1 MKRDIYQ
8 GLISWKK
15 SDTRK
20 PLILQGARQVGK
32 TYILKEFG
40 KNEYPDTAYFNFE
53 EDPALNDFFKGKIS
67 PTKII
72 EKLSIYREKN
82 ILPGKTLIIFD
93 EVQNSPETLTSLKY
107 FQEEAGQYHIAAAG
121 SLLGIRIGR
130 YAPFP
135 VGKVNFINLYPLSF
149 GEYLDGVG
157 KSGLRRLLQAAATPE
172 PFDLA
177 FHNELLENLRL
188 YYFIGGMPEAIAQY
202 KHDKDLSKVRTIQ
215 AEILAAYLMDIS
227 KHATKTEA
235 IKIANI
241 WNSMPGQ
248 LAKENKKFKFSEIS
262 ENARARDYNESIQWL
277 VQAGLVY
284 KCFSIKAPKLPL
296 RGYCEDNIFKL
307 YLLDT
312 GLLGAMLDLSQKTIV
327 DGNRLFSEYNG
338 AFTENYVAQELI
350 ANEHKALYYWTS
362 GNSAEVDFV
371 MPYSDEIFPLEVKA
385 GMSKQKKSLAVFG
398 ARYGSRVLSMATL
411 RNFKQ
416 DGKVCN
422 YPLYAV
428 SLFPKVHLPV

>member
-1 MKRDIYQ
+1 MKRNIYRN
-8 GLISWKK
+8 LLDWKK
-15 SDTRK
+15 SDNRK

-40 KNEYPDTAYFNFE
+40 KKEYKDTAYFNFE
-53 EDPALNDFFKGKIS
+53 EDPALAEFFKGKIS
-67 PTKII
+67 PEKII
-72 EKLSIYREKN
+72 EKLSIYREKP
-82 ILPGKTLIIFD
+82 ILPEKTLIIFD
-93 EVQNSPETLTSLKY
+93 EVQIAPEALTSLKY

-135 VGKVNFINLYPLSF
+135 VGKVNFLNLYPLSF

-157 KSGLRRLLQAAATPE
+157 KSGLRGLLQTAAAPE
-172 PFDLA
+172 PFELA
-177 FHNELLENLRL
+177 FHNELLESLRL

-202 KHDKDLSKVRTIQ
+202 NRDKDLNKVRIIQ
-215 AEILAAYLMDIS
+215 NEILAAYLMDIS

-235 IKIANI
+235 IKIASI
-241 WNSMPGQ
+241 WNSIPGQ

-262 ENARARDYNESIQWL
+262 GNARARDYNESIQWL
-277 VQAGLVY
+277 VQAGLIY
-284 KCFSIKAPKLPL
+284 KCFLIKTPKLPL
-296 RGYCEDNIFKL
+296 SGYCEDNIFKL

-312 GLLGAMLDLSQKTIV
+312 GLLGAILNLSQKTIV
-327 DGNRLFSEYNG
+327 EENRLFSEYNG

-350 ANEHKALYYWTS
+350 VNGNKALYYWAS
-362 GNSAEVDFV
+362 DAIAEVDFV
-371 MPYSDEIFPLEVKA
+371 VAHNEEIFPLEVKA
-385 GMSKQKKSLAVFG
+385 GTSKHKKSLTAFG
-398 ARYGSRVLSMATL
+398 EKYGSHVLSMATL

-428 SLFPKVHLPV
+428 SLFPKVRLK

>member
-8 GLISWKK
+8 SLINWKK
-15 SDTRK
+15 SENRK

-40 KNEYPDTAYFNFE
+40 RNEYQDTAYFNFE
-53 EDPALNDFFKGKIS
+53 EDPALAEFFKGKIS
-67 PTKII
+67 PEKII
-72 EKLSIYREKN
+72 EKLSIYREKP

-93 EVQNSPETLTSLKY
+93 EVQISPETLTSLKY
-107 FQEEAGQYHIAAAG
+107 FQEGAGQYHIAAAG

-135 VGKVNFINLYPLSF
+135 VGKVNFLNLYPLSF
-149 GEYLDGVG
+149 GEYLEGIG
-157 KSGLRRLLQAAATPE
+157 KSGLRRLIQTAATPE
-172 PFDLA
+172 PFELA
-177 FHNELLENLRL
+177 FHNALLENLRL

-202 KHDKDLSKVRTIQ
+202 NQDKDLNKVRTIQ
-215 AEILAAYLMDIS
+215 NEILTAYLLDIS

-235 IKIANI
+235 IKIANL
-241 WNSMPGQ
+241 WNSIPGQ

-277 VQAGLVY
+277 LHAGLVY
-284 KCFSIKAPKLPL
+284 KCFSITTPKLPL
-296 RGYCEDNIFKL
+296 SGYCEDNIFKL

-312 GLLGAMLDLSQKTIV
+312 GLLGAMLNLSQKTIV
-327 DGNRLFSEYNG
+327 EENRLFSEYNG
-338 AFTENYVAQELI
+338 AFAENYVAQELI
-350 ANEHKALYYWTS
+350 ANDNKALYYWS
-362 GNSAEVDFV
+362 SDAIAEVDFV
-371 MPYSDEIFPLEVKA
+371 IPYNEEIFPLEVKA
-385 GMSKQKKSLAVFG
+385 GTSRNKKSLTVFG
-398 ARYGSRVLSMATL
+398 ERYGSGVLSMATL
-411 RNFKQ
+411 RNFRQ

-428 SLFPKVHLPV
+428 SLFPKVHLR